1 MKKKRLVGGIII
13 SRLIGLLIFMIL
25 LGIANIIA
33 WSVDQN
39 IFSDIINFL
48 NSNFRLVLL
57 FSILFLIGEI
67 FNNLEFPFDLPA
79 PIFNA
84 FGAVL
89 LTEFIFSLLAI
100 PYLLDNIEVT
110 LMLSRLYGIAIP
122 AVFLAVI
129 VFGYMSIFIDA
140 VKARKR
146 LLGEVGGV
154 VKGVED
160 KKAPIKKKVTKRK

>member
-1 MKKKRLVGGIII
+1 MKKERSVGRIII
-13 SRLIGLLIFMIL
+13 SRLIGLLVFIIL

-33 WSVDQN
+33 GLVNQN
-39 IFSDIINFL
+39 TFNDIINFL

-100 PYLLDNIEVT
+100 PYLLNHVEVT
-110 LMLSRLYGIAIP
+110 LMLGRLYGIAIP

-140 VKARKR
+140 VRVRKK
-146 LLGEVGGV
+146 LLEEVRGV
-154 VKGVED
+154 VKDVEER
-160 KKAPIKKKVTKRK
+160 KIPVKKKVIKRK